1 MKFISS
7 HLAQEAE
14 KSKQELAARAGQAL
28 LEQLPIDQKTLRR
41 AAKLLEPRNMKRMA
55 IAAVGA
61 AAVVSLAAGIGH
73 DRMYQAAVGREIK
86 KQLEPV
92 HKKLDELQ
100 AQNEELRRQNEALQ
114 RELSDKV

>member
-14 KSKQELAARAGQAL
+14 KGKQELAARAGQAL

-61 AAVVSLAAGIGH
+61 AAVVSLATSIGH
-73 DRMYQAAVGREIK
+73 DRIYQAAVGREIK
-86 KQLEPV
+86 KQLVPV

-114 RELSDKV
+114 RELADKE